1 MKTWSI
7 IDDISVGK
15 ENDNN
20 TIIDDDDDDG
30 DENIDEDDDNDTFE
44 WEQTRSI
51 FQVAVAP
58 IVKEAE
64 ATPLSFNTT
73 PMMMKAKKYF
83 LQILIMF

>member
-1 MKTWSI
+1 MRTRSV
-7 IDDISVGK
+7 IDDISDISVGN
-15 ENDNN
+15 ENDDN
-20 TIIDDDDDDG
+20 TIIDDDDDDR

-64 ATPLSFNTT
+64 ATP
-73 PMMMKAKKYF
+73 AG
-83 LQILIMF
+83 LQHNADD

>member
-15 ENDNN
+15 ENDKN
-20 TIIDDDDDDG
+20 TIIADDDDDG

-64 ATPLSFNTT
+64 ATPAELQHNTDDDES
-73 PMMMKAKKYF
+73 
-83 LQILIMF
+83 

>member
-1 MKTWSI
+1 MRTWSI
-7 IDDISVGK
+7 IDDIISVGN

-20 TIIDDDDDDG
+20 TIIDDDDGDG

-64 ATPLSFNTT
+64 ATPAELQHNTDDDES
-73 PMMMKAKKYF
+73 
-83 LQILIMF
+83 